1 MASLFRYLAPAGSPV
16 TTGDL
21 LRWCGTAFAST
32 PARVALEQ
40 AIRDRFAVRHVSLTS
55 TGRAGLTLLLR
66 AMRRLADG
74 TRDQVV
80 VPSYTCYS
88 VPASVVKAG
97 LRPRIVDVSPHTLDY
112 TPEALEQ
119 TDFSR
124 VLAIVATNLYGLP
137 NDLPAL
143 ERVASHHGAFLIDD
157 AAQALGA
164 TVGGRWSGT
173 RGDAGLFSF
182 DKGKNVSAIDGG
194 ILVTNSDALAAAL
207 REETAHLETPGAGA
221 SAVHVL
227 KALAYFALLRPSL
240 YGIPARI
247 PQLGL
252 GRTVYTTD
260 FPLRQPDR
268 VLVALGLTMLRRLD
282 EFTSARRAN
291 AAAALAELRPIEL
304 DTIEPQAGTAP
315 AYLRLPVLLA
325 GEREQRAAIEALNA
339 AGIGATR
346 SYPASIADL
355 PELRGQLADAGP
367 VAKGGREIARR
378 IVTLPTH
385 PLITAADISR
395 MRVILQGRGIN
406 AAHAKATA

>member
-1 MASLFRYLAPAGSPV
+1 M
-16 TTGDL
+16 
-21 LRWCGTAFAST
+21 RWCGTAFSST
-32 PARVALEQ
+32 PAPAALEQ
-40 AIRDRFAVRHVSLTS
+40 AIRDRFGVRHVFLTS

-97 LRPRIVDVSPHTLDY
+97 LRPRIVDISPHTLDY
-112 TPEALEQ
+112 APEALEQ

-143 ERVASHHGAFLIDD
+143 ERVARRHGTFLVDD

-173 RGDAGLFSF
+173 WGDAGLFSF

-207 REETAHLETPGAGA
+207 REETARLETPGLGT

-227 KALAYFALLRPSL
+227 KALAYFALLRPWL

-260 FPLRQPDR
+260 YPLAQSDR

-291 AAAALAELRPIEL
+291 AAALLAELRANR
-304 DTIEPQAGTAP
+304 AGHGSSRTP
-315 AYLRLPVLLA
+315 GPRLLTS
-325 GEREQRAAIEALNA
+325 A
-339 AGIGATR
+339 AGA
-346 SYPASIADL
+346 
-355 PELRGQLADAGP
+355 RG
-367 VAKGGREIARR
+367 R
-378 IVTLPTH
+378 
-385 PLITAADISR
+385 
-395 MRVILQGRGIN
+395 
-406 AAHAKATA
+406 